1 MLNNK
6 RNLFAINA
14 IKFMEIINHSFIML
28 KLILLSINANIV
40 LEAWKHPVVSNI
52 TWLCTPEL
60 QHSIAANV
68 AKRLL
73 LGINWCYIKN
83 PGIRTND
90 LMHVNGV
97 VKDSC
102 WLTNWPNI
110 DEEFTRVKNHLNATC
125 AINGLL
131 IQGMFYFYND

>member
-1 MLNNK
+1 
-6 RNLFAINA
+6 
-14 IKFMEIINHSFIML
+14 ML
-28 KLILLSINANIV
+28 KLILLSMNVKIV
-40 LEAWKHPVVSNI
+40 LKTSQHPVVSNI

-60 QHSIAANV
+60 QHSIAVNV

-73 LGINWCYIKN
+73 LGINWRYIKN
-83 PGIRTND
+83 PGIQTND

-110 DEEFTRVKNHLNATC
+110 DEEFTRVKNHLNVTC

-131 IQGMFYFYND
+131 IQGMDFFFNND